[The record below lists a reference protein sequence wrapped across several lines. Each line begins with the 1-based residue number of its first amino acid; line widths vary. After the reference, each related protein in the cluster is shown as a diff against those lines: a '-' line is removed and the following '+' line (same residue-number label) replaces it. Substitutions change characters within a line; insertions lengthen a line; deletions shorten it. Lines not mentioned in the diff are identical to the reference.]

1 MIHTCI
7 LYRHTVPPY
16 SITIQYHHTV
26 SPYSITIQ
34 YHHTVSPRSITI
46 QRHHTVSLYSIA
58 IQYHHTVSPYSITI
72 QYRHTVSPY
81 SITIQYNRIEW
92 PMTTF
97 HQCWRKVHSSIKW
110 NNSMSKRFLLVVSLL
125 FPGGKVGWLA
135 GTAAGCSVLPV
146 HHGMSQCVVRGRYNN
161 DCTLGR
167 HITCANAAGRSAR
180 SLVDVPIV
188 AWGSFNWS
196 CLVLSCLV
204 LPCLALSCLGSPF

>member
-1 MIHTCI
+1 M
-7 LYRHTVPPY
+7 
-16 SITIQYHHTV
+16 QYHHTV

-34 YHHTVSPRSITI
+34 HHYTVSP
-46 QRHHTVSLYSIA
+46 YSIA
-58 IQYHHTVSPYSITI
+58 TQYHHTASPYSITI

-135 GTAAGCSVLPV
+135 GTAAGAPFCQCIMGCLSVWWGGVTTTTVLLE
-146 HHGMSQCVVRGRYNN
+146 G
-161 DCTLGR
+161 
-167 HITCANAAGRSAR
+167 I
-180 SLVDVPIV
+180 SLVPTQQGDPPALLLTFQLLLEDLSTGLVL
-188 AWGSFNWS
+188 S

-204 LPCLALSCLGSPF
+204 SHYLVLARLSNEHQIHHCRYWTVNRWLRR